1 MTATP
6 NEIEESPLEGDVSL
20 YAYWAMEELHN
31 LARELEIPNY
41 EKLPRETLIELM
53 IRRLF

>member
-1 MTATP
+1 MS
-6 NEIEESPLEGDVSL
+6 EQQMESPFEEEVSL
-20 YAYWAMEELHN
+20 YAYWSLEELHI

-41 EKLPRETLIELM
+41 QKLNREALIEMM